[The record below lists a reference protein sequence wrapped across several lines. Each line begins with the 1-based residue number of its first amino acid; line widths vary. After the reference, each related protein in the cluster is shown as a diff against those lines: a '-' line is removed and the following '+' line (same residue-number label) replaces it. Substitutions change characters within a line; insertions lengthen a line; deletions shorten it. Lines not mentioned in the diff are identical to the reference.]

1 MAPTFTHEF
10 NHAGYKG
17 KVEVPTG
24 MYING
29 DWHTSKDSNSKTI
42 E

>member
-17 KVEVPTG
+17 KVEVPVG
-24 MYING
+24 LFING
-29 DWHTSKDSNSKTI
+29 EWVESVAGGAKTI